1 MWTFWLTWVCR
12 TFPWWP
18 QHLVSDYD
26 WQLAAVE
33 CEGIRV
39 AEGGKDEEEIPVYSF
54 DDVMPETILHDIY
67 RSGENYTYDELQ
79 QMLSDLREVE
89 PEFIAQYKAELFEK
103 FSRRVVFSDDEVT
116 VLDSFLSGESK
127 PTRSF
132 VFNDRLNLTQSELAL
147 SEMTSDDS
155 EPGFDRST
163 LALEVHRSL
172 CMPLAWLRKRE
183 QQSPPLR
190 VSILG
195 AGACTL
201 PLFLLEHHSPQELGR
216 LDAVEPSSQV
226 NAIAQRFF
234 GVGEALQRDGRLVIH
249 EKMGED
255 FLAEQEQDA
264 VLDVLMMDVEAG
276 ESYAGV
282 RAPPVGMLEPRF
294 LRTAKRMLAP
304 GGIMAVNVIT
314 ESQEALQSVETKLAH
329 VFPRGL
335 RLPMPANTT
344 FFLFNDEN
352 SPLGVTISSTSSSI
366 INQAMVATTPKRQDG
381 RAGNELRPFA
391 SEQGALFRADG
402 SARMSH
408 GSSTVLAAVYG
419 PGQAR
424 NWRGEKTDRATLD
437 VCFKLE
443 KGIMTSKEKEY
454 EQVIRET
461 FTPIV
466 LTDCFPRAVISIV
479 VQHLLAVAI
488 NAVSLAL
495 MDAGVPM
502 TSVVTAT
509 SCGIFPDGNLY
520 LDPSS
525 VEEEVQLPIQY
536 FDEAVSWVIT
546 ARSSTSD
553 GVLTCITNGL
563 LSEEQYFACSEACQR
578 ASESVAAF
586 FRIVQQKKHPLDT
599 PGQ

>member
-1 MWTFWLTWVCR
+1 
-12 TFPWWP
+12 
-18 QHLVSDYD
+18 
-26 WQLAAVE
+26 
-33 CEGIRV
+33 
-39 AEGGKDEEEIPVYSF
+39 
-54 DDVMPETILHDIY
+54 
-67 RSGENYTYDELQ
+67 
-79 QMLSDLREVE
+79 
-89 PEFIAQYKAELFEK
+89 
-103 FSRRVVFSDDEVT
+103 
-116 VLDSFLSGESK
+116 
-127 PTRSF
+127 
-132 VFNDRLNLTQSELAL
+132 
-147 SEMTSDDS
+147 
-155 EPGFDRST
+155 
-163 LALEVHRSL
+163 
-172 CMPLAWLRKRE
+172 
-183 QQSPPLR
+183 
-190 VSILG
+190 
-195 AGACTL
+195 
-201 PLFLLEHHSPQELGR
+201 
-216 LDAVEPSSQV
+216 
-226 NAIAQRFF
+226 
-234 GVGEALQRDGRLVIH
+234 
-249 EKMGED
+249 
-255 FLAEQEQDA
+255 
-264 VLDVLMMDVEAG
+264 
-276 ESYAGV
+276 
-282 RAPPVGMLEPRF
+282 
-294 LRTAKRMLAP
+294 
-304 GGIMAVNVIT
+304 
-314 ESQEALQSVETKLAH
+314 
-329 VFPRGL
+329 
-335 RLPMPANTT
+335 
-344 FFLFNDEN
+344 
-352 SPLGVTISSTSSSI
+352 
-366 INQAMVATTPKRQDG
+366 MVATTPKRLDG

-479 VQHLLAVAI
+479 CVVAI

-525 VEEEVQLPIQY
+525 VEEE
-536 FDEAVSWVIT
+536 EAVSWVIT

>member
-1 MWTFWLTWVCR
+1 
-12 TFPWWP
+12 
-18 QHLVSDYD
+18 
-26 WQLAAVE
+26 
-33 CEGIRV
+33 
-39 AEGGKDEEEIPVYSF
+39 
-54 DDVMPETILHDIY
+54 
-67 RSGENYTYDELQ
+67 
-79 QMLSDLREVE
+79 
-89 PEFIAQYKAELFEK
+89 
-103 FSRRVVFSDDEVT
+103 
-116 VLDSFLSGESK
+116 
-127 PTRSF
+127 
-132 VFNDRLNLTQSELAL
+132 
-147 SEMTSDDS
+147 
-155 EPGFDRST
+155 
-163 LALEVHRSL
+163 
-172 CMPLAWLRKRE
+172 
-183 QQSPPLR
+183 
-190 VSILG
+190 
-195 AGACTL
+195 
-201 PLFLLEHHSPQELGR
+201 
-216 LDAVEPSSQV
+216 
-226 NAIAQRFF
+226 
-234 GVGEALQRDGRLVIH
+234 
-249 EKMGED
+249 
-255 FLAEQEQDA
+255 
-264 VLDVLMMDVEAG
+264 
-276 ESYAGV
+276 
-282 RAPPVGMLEPRF
+282 
-294 LRTAKRMLAP
+294 
-304 GGIMAVNVIT
+304 
-314 ESQEALQSVETKLAH
+314 
-329 VFPRGL
+329 
-335 RLPMPANTT
+335 
-344 FFLFNDEN
+344 
-352 SPLGVTISSTSSSI
+352 
-366 INQAMVATTPKRQDG
+366 MVATTPKRQDG

-479 VQHLLAVAI
+479 VQVIEDNGSLLAVAI

-525 VEEEVQLPIQY
+525 VEEE
-536 FDEAVSWVIT
+536 EAVSWVIT